1 MSESPIIVIKIGG
14 STLGSHD
21 TTLEDLVALQRE
33 GWRPVVVHG
42 GGATINEWLDA
53 IQETPTRFVRGL
65 RVTDAESLR
74 VVVAVLAGLINKEL
88 VAAIS
93 ALGGQAIGLSGADGG
108 LIRVRQ
114 LDPELGYV
122 GQIERVDS
130 DMLVRLFDA
139 GYLPV
144 VAPLGLLWEDQR
156 LQNQILN
163 INADTVAGEVAFA
176 LAARWLVFLTDVA
189 GISGSDG
196 SSLAHLSCQEAAALI
211 DQETVSGG
219 MIPKVE
225 ACLRACEGGTR
236 TAIIDGRQPH
246 ALLAGVQ
253 RGEFAGTTISQGK
266 EGP

>member
-1 MSESPIIVIKIGG
+1 MSESPIIVVKIGG

-21 TTLEDLVALQRE
+21 TTLEDLVALQGE
-33 GWRPVVVHG
+33 GWRPAVVHG
-42 GGATINEWLDA
+42 GGATISEWLNSRA
-53 IQETPTRFVRGL
+53 TPTRFVRGL

-88 VAAIS
+88 VAAIT

-114 LDPELGYV
+114 LDPDLGYV

-144 VAPLGLLWEDQR
+144 VAPLGLLWENQR
-156 LQNQILN
+156 LQSQILN

-176 LAARWLVFLTDVA
+176 LAAQWLLFLTDVA
-189 GISGSDG
+189 GVSGSDG
-196 SSLAHLSCQEAAALI
+196 SSLVHLSCQEAAALI
-211 DQETVSGG
+211 DQGTVSGG

-225 ACLRACEGGTR
+225 ACLRVCQGGTR

-246 ALLAGVQ
+246 ALLAAVQ
-253 RGEFAGTTISQGK
+253 RGEFAGTTISQG
-266 EGP
+266 EEAP

>member
-1 MSESPIIVIKIGG
+1 MSESPIIVVKIGG

-42 GGATINEWLDA
+42 GGATIGEWLGSRA
-53 IQETPTRFVRGL
+53 IPTRFVRGL

-74 VVVAVLAGLINKEL
+74 VVLAVLAGLINKEL

-93 ALGGQAIGLSGADGG
+93 ALGGQAIGLSGADGAF
-108 LIRVRQ
+108 IRVRQ

-144 VAPLGLLWEDQR
+144 VAPLGLLWENQR
-156 LQNQILN
+156 LQSQILN

-176 LAARWLVFLTDVA
+176 LAARWLLFLTDVA
-189 GISGSDG
+189 GVSGSDG
-196 SSLAHLSCQEAAALI
+196 ASLAQLSCPEATALI
-211 DQETVSGG
+211 DQGTVSGG

-236 TAIIDGRQPH
+236 TAVIDGRQPH
-246 ALLAGVQ
+246 ALLAAVQ
-253 RGEFAGTTISQGK
+253 QGRFLGTTIGASE
-266 EGP
+266 EGS

>member
-1 MSESPIIVIKIGG
+1 MSESPIIVVKIGG

-33 GWRPVVVHG
+33 GWRPAVVHG
-42 GGATINEWLDA
+42 GGATISEWLNSRD
-53 IQETPTRFVRGL
+53 TPTRFVRGL

-122 GQIERVDS
+122 GQIEGVDS
-130 DMLVRLFDA
+130 GLLVRLFDA

-144 VAPLGLLWEDQR
+144 VAPLGLLWENQR
-156 LQNQILN
+156 LQSQILN

-176 LAARWLVFLTDVA
+176 LAAQWLLFLTDVA
-189 GISGSDG
+189 GVSGSDG
-196 SSLAHLSCQEAAALI
+196 SPLAHLSCQEAAALI
-211 DQETVSGG
+211 DEGTVSGG

-225 ACLRACEGGTR
+225 ACLRACKGGTR

-246 ALLAGVQ
+246 ALLAAVG
-253 RGEFAGTTISQGK
+253 RGEFAGTTISLTE

>member
-1 MSESPIIVIKIGG
+1 MSESPIIVVKIGG

-42 GGATINEWLDA
+42 GGMTISEWLNSRA
-53 IQETPTRFVRGL
+53 IPTRFVRGL

-74 VVVAVLAGLINKEL
+74 VVLAVLAGLINKEL

-93 ALGGQAIGLSGADGG
+93 ALGGKAIGLSGADGG
-108 LIRVRQ
+108 LVRVRQ

-122 GQIERVDS
+122 GQIERVDG
-130 DMLVRLFDA
+130 DMLVALLDA

-144 VAPLGLLWEDQR
+144 VAPLGILWENQR
-156 LQNQILN
+156 LRSQILN
-163 INADTVAGEVAFA
+163 INADTVAGELAFA
-176 LAARWLVFLTDVA
+176 LAARWLLFLTDVA

-196 SSLAHLSCQEAAALI
+196 SSLARLSGQEAAALI
-211 DQETVSGG
+211 EQGTVSGG

-225 ACLRACEGGTR
+225 ACLRASEGDTR

-246 ALLAGVQ
+246 ALLAAVQ
-253 RGEFAGTTISQGK
+253 RGEFPGTIIAAGE

>member
-1 MSESPIIVIKIGG
+1 MSDSPTIVVKIGG

-21 TTLEDLVALQRE
+21 TTLQDLVALQRE
-33 GWRPVVVHG
+33 GWRPLVVHG
-42 GGATINEWLDA
+42 GGAAISEWLNERKA
-53 IQETPTRFVRGL
+53 PTRFERGL
-65 RVTDAESLR
+65 RVTDAKSLR

-88 VAAIS
+88 VAAIG

-114 LDPELGYV
+114 LDPDLGYV
-122 GQIERVDS
+122 GEIEGVDS

-156 LQNQILN
+156 LQSQILN

-189 GISGSDG
+189 AS
-196 SSLAHLSCQEAAALI
+196 AAATAPRWLI
-211 DQETVSGG
+211 
-219 MIPKVE
+219 
-225 ACLRACEGGTR
+225 CRAR
-236 TAIIDGRQPH
+236 RRRPSSIRGRSP
-246 ALLAGVQ
+246 AV
-253 RGEFAGTTISQGK
+253 
-266 EGP
+266 

>member
-1 MSESPIIVIKIGG
+1 MSESPIIVVKIGG

-33 GWRPVVVHG
+33 GWRPLVVHG
-42 GGATINEWLDA
+42 GGAAISEWLDSRDA
-53 IQETPTRFVRGL
+53 PTRFVRGL
-65 RVTDAESLR
+65 RATDAKSLR

-93 ALGGQAIGLSGADGG
+93 ALGGRAIGLSGADGG

-122 GQIERVDS
+122 GQIDRVDS
-130 DMLVRLFDA
+130 DMLLQLFEA

-144 VAPLGLLWEDQR
+144 VAPLGILWENQR

-176 LAARWLVFLTDVA
+176 LAAPWLVFLTDVA
-189 GISGSDG
+189 GVSGSDG
-196 SSLAHLSCQEAAALI
+196 ASLAHLSCQEAAALI
-211 DQETVSGG
+211 DQGTVSGG

-225 ACLRACEGGTR
+225 ACLRACGGGTR
-236 TAIIDGRQPH
+236 TAIIDGRQQH
-246 ALLAGVQ
+246 ALLAAVQ
-253 RGEFAGTTISQGK
+253 RAEFAGTTIS
-266 EGP
+266 EGEEGS

>member
-1 MSESPIIVIKIGG
+1 
-14 STLGSHD
+14 
-21 TTLEDLVALQRE
+21 
-33 GWRPVVVHG
+33 
-42 GGATINEWLDA
+42 
-53 IQETPTRFVRGL
+53 VRGL

-88 VAAIS
+88 VAAIT

-122 GQIERVDS
+122 GEIERVDN

-144 VAPLGLLWEDQR
+144 VAPLGLLWENQR
-156 LQNQILN
+156 LQSQILN

-176 LAARWLVFLTDVA
+176 LAAQWLVFLTDVA
-189 GISGSDG
+189 GVSGSDG

-211 DQETVSGG
+211 DQGTVSGG

-225 ACLRACEGGTR
+225 ACLRVCQGGTR

-246 ALLAGVQ
+246 ALLAAVQ
-253 RGEFAGTTISQGK
+253 RGEFAGTTISQG
-266 EGP
+266 EEAP

>member
-1 MSESPIIVIKIGG
+1 MSESPVIVVKIGG

-21 TTLEDLVALQRE
+21 TTLEDLVALQGE
-33 GWRPVVVHG
+33 GWRPLVVHG
-42 GGATINEWLDA
+42 GGPAISEWLNSRD
-53 IQETPTRFVRGL
+53 TPARFVRGL
-65 RVTDAESLR
+65 RATDADSLR

-130 DMLVRLFDA
+130 DMLLRLFEA

-144 VAPLGLLWEDQR
+144 VAPLGILWENQK
-156 LQNQILN
+156 LQNQIFN

-176 LAARWLVFLTDVA
+176 LAAQWLVFLTDVA
-189 GISGSDG
+189 GVSGSDG
-196 SSLAHLSCQEAAALI
+196 GPLAQLSCREAAALI
-211 DQETVSGG
+211 DQGTVSGG

-225 ACLRACEGGTR
+225 ACLRACGGGTR

-246 ALLAGVQ
+246 ALLAAVQ
-253 RGEFAGTTISQGK
+253 QARFLGTIIGEGEEAS
-266 EGP
+266 

>member
-1 MSESPIIVIKIGG
+1 MSESPIIVVKIGG

-42 GGATINEWLDA
+42 GGATIGEWLNSRA
-53 IQETPTRFVRGL
+53 IPTRFVRGL

-74 VVVAVLAGLINKEL
+74 VVLAVLAGLINKEL
-88 VAAIS
+88 VAAIG
-93 ALGGQAIGLSGADGG
+93 ALGGRAIGLSGADGG

-122 GQIERVDS
+122 GQIEKVDG
-130 DMLVRLFDA
+130 DILLRLFDA

-144 VAPLGLLWEDQR
+144 LAPLGLLWENERPQR
-156 LQNQILN
+156 QILN
-163 INADTVAGEVAFA
+163 INADTVAGEVALA
-176 LAARWLVFLTDVA
+176 LGAQWLLFLTDVP
-189 GISGSDG
+189 GVSGCDG
-196 SSLAHLSCQEAAALI
+196 GSLAHLSCQAAAALI
-211 DQETVSGG
+211 DEGTVSGG

-246 ALLAGVQ
+246 ALLAAVE
-253 RGEFAGTTISQGK
+253 RGELAGTIISRGGE
-266 EGP
+266 EG